1 MAAAVRTYYYQQGGE
16 RSPSQTKSWPTSC
29 VTALTASSRRRPG
42 HSHRSSKCQDT
53 SLTRGPWLHFVALCS
68 RAGGQHPTDVTA
80 AAVTAVAAQLP
91 EPLRT
96 LSAPCLLVVLQRR
109 WQCFSPVSCTY
120 RLRLT
125 DRSSTAAVRAVDRWL
140 VQTPKASSSW

>member
-16 RSPSQTKSWPTSC
+16 GSPSQTKSWPTSC

-42 HSHRSSKCQDT
+42 HSHRSSKCQGT

-96 LSAPCLLVVLQRR
+96 LAAPCLLVLLERR
-109 WQCFSPVSCTY
+109 WQCFLSDVPHIKVET
-120 RLRLT
+120 LLT
-125 DRSSTAAVRAVDRWL
+125 
-140 VQTPKASSSW
+140 VQVVQELLTGGLCRP